1 MPAPR
6 LASTHARCRPR
17 GPRLPRL
24 PPSLTLPPRA
34 SLDCAGRERW
44 APATPHP
51 SVPDDASGPGA
62 FEARASGPQSPPV
75 LAGGREAG
83 LRRAPPSHPLPKSTF
98 HRAHAGAQGVGAHA
112 DRLPALH
119 KAPGRPQTKR
129 EMDLRGRDAGGYWL
143 LPAGACRPWHRAEG
157 ALPFHHPPRSCGP
170 RPSPDTLIYAPPSVS
185 AARPRVIYTQ
195 QWPADSQRPGRGG
208 GVPPSPP
215 GVAAGMG
222 GGKGSVRREF
232 DNWPRAL
239 KTKLKPSGGGSNLSH
254 QDYKLRG
261 DEVSCK

>member
-98 HRAHAGAQGVGAHA
+98 NRAHAGAQGVGAHA

-129 EMDLRGRDAGGYWL
+129 EMDLRGRDGGQRGHYMEV
-143 LPAGACRPWHRAEG
+143 GVKGPWVKKLGPSELVQCWTSRLQTIG
-157 ALPFHHPPRSCGP
+157 RS
-170 RPSPDTLIYAPPSVS
+170 A
-185 AARPRVIYTQ
+185 
-195 QWPADSQRPGRGG
+195 
-208 GVPPSPP
+208 
-215 GVAAGMG
+215 
-222 GGKGSVRREF
+222 
-232 DNWPRAL
+232 
-239 KTKLKPSGGGSNLSH
+239 
-254 QDYKLRG
+254 
-261 DEVSCK
+261 